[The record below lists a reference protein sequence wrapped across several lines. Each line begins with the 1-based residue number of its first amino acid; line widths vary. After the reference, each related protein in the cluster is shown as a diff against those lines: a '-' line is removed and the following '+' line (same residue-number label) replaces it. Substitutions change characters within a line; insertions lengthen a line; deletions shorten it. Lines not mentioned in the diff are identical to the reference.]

1 MIVLLHILLL
11 WVEASIL
18 TALVMGAFI
27 GFGMGSR

>member
-1 MIVLLHILLL
+1 MPLLLHILLL

-27 GFGMGSR
+27 RVGMGPR